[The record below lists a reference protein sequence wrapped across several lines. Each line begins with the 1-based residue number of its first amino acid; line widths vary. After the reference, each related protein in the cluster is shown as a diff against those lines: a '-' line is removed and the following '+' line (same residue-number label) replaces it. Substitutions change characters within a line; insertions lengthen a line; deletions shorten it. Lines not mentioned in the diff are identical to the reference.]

1 MGSKHIMA
9 QKKVKY
15 WLFQSSP
22 QVFRLKEAL
31 AADAVATFAV
41 KAHKKAIKVGD
52 KIILWQSGKK
62 AGCYGLGTV
71 LSIPQNQAI
80 TSKEKDFFVN
90 KIEEEQR
97 IQLRIDYNL
106 WNRPITKEILPNSQ
120 SFEAFYAGIPGT
132 NFKATKGQFEEL
144 VAMVEHLD
152 MAHEPA
158 STYVRK
164 KPLLHSLNNILQGPP
179 GTGKTYQTVNYALS
193 IIENRS
199 LPELA
204 IEPRKD
210 LRKRFEAY
218 QEEGRIQFITFHQ
231 SYAYEDFV
239 EGIKPNTQNGQI
251 QYGIE
256 NGIFKQIAIDA
267 RRCLIEA
274 MAQLLPQ
281 YEIEVEFNQL
291 YRAFLIYL
299 KSDNFNS
306 FATPENR
313 ILLLDK
319 VLRFGNLSVRKGKS
333 FSTFTISKNKLKKL
347 YQQVI
352 ELAKTPYTAELVR
365 SIIGDVNT
373 NAYWGIFVAFK
384 NFETQLVAKEIEALA
399 SEELVKEPIDL
410 SEISDQVLR
419 HCRKYVLIIDEIN
432 RGNIPSI
439 FGELISL
446 IEPDKRE
453 GQPEAIHSLLPYS
466 KEVFAV
472 PPNLYILGTMNTSDR
487 SVEAMDIALR
497 RRFNF
502 IEMPPQPALL
512 RPAIEAGVNLEKLL
526 TTINQRIEILL
537 DKAHLIGHA
546 YFMNVHTLDDLM
558 ALFDKK
564 IIPLLQEYFFG
575 DMNKLGLV
583 LGQPFFNKVQS
594 ADSQIFG
601 DFDTD
606 FVEDLA
612 YKKVY
617 ELKPAADWKESDFIR
632 IYDAT
637 YEV

>member
-1 MGSKHIMA
+1 MPT
-9 QKKVKY
+9 KKVKY

-31 AADAVATFAV
+31 AADAVTTFAV
-41 KAHKKAIKVGD
+41 KAHKKAIRTGD

-71 LSIPQNQAI
+71 LSAPTNQVV
-80 TSKEKDFFVN
+80 KEKEKSYFLN

-97 IQLRIDYNL
+97 INLRIEYNL

-120 SFEAFYAGIPGT
+120 NFDEFYAGIPGT
-132 NFKATKGQFEEL
+132 NFKATKKQYEEL
-144 VAMVEHLD
+144 VDIVEHLD
-152 MAHEPA
+152 MAHEPE
-158 STYVRK
+158 STYVLK

-193 IIENRS
+193 IIENRT
-199 LPELA
+199 LRELVL
-204 IEPRKD
+204 EPRKD
-210 LRKRFEAY
+210 LRQRFEAY

-239 EGIKPNTQNGQI
+239 EGIKPFTQNGQI

-267 RRCLIEA
+267 RRCLVEA
-274 MAQLLPQ
+274 MAELLPQ

-291 YRAFLIYL
+291 YRAFLGHL
-299 KSDNFNS
+299 KSDNFS
-306 FATPENR
+306 TFATPNNR
-313 ILLLDK
+313 AILLQK
-319 VLRFGNLSVRKGKS
+319 VLRFGNLSVRKGTS
-333 FSTFTISKNKLKKL
+333 FSTFTISKSKLKRL
-347 YQQVI
+347 YQQI
-352 ELAKTPYTAELVR
+352 TNLAETPYTAELVR
-365 SIIGDVNT
+365 SIIGDVDT
-373 NAYWGIFVAFK
+373 NAYWGVFIEFK
-384 NFETQLVAKEIEALA
+384 NFEQQLVAKEIEALA
-399 SEELVKEPIDL
+399 AEETVKEPIDL
-410 SEISDQVLR
+410 AEVSEQVLR

-453 GQPEAIHSLLPYS
+453 GQQEAIHTLLPYS

-472 PPNLYILGTMNTSDR
+472 PPNLYLLGTMNTSDR
-487 SVEAMDIALR
+487 SVEAMDMALR

-512 RPAIEAGVNLEKLL
+512 RPAIEAGVDLEKLL
-526 TTINQRIEILL
+526 TTINQRIDILL
-537 DKAHLIGHA
+537 DKDHLIGHA
-546 YFMNVHTLDDLM
+546 YLMNVHTLDDLM
-558 ALFDKK
+558 ELFDKK
-564 IIPLLQEYFFG
+564 IIPLLKEYFFG
-575 DMNKLGLV
+575 DLNKLGLV
-583 LGQPFFNKVQS
+583 IGKGFFNKIQA
-594 ADSQIFG
+594 ADSRIFG
-601 DFDTD
+601 DFEAD
-606 FVEDLA
+606 FIEELA

-617 ELKPAADWKESDFIR
+617 ELKPASDWKESDFIR
-632 IYDAT
+632 IYDAS
-637 YEV
+637 YIP